1 MDLTRDELVRR
12 LRINFSDLQE
22 WMDSE
27 LLSSVDGSENL
38 FPESALE
45 EGELIKKFCSLGYAL
60 KEIQRIK
67 RTVGLPL
74 RDDKGKYVSK
84 SEFLTIGELAERSG
98 INVRTIKF
106 WEEKGLIVP
115 FRRTDGGFRLYKQD
129 TVASL
134 AFIKDLQAFNY
145 TLSEIGSILR
155 LVAADPDRE
164 EETLVQ
170 MPLEELEKL
179 DSGLSFLVERMREVR
194 DASLRV
200 ESVFSRRL
208 RIVSRALKGRKR
220 QGDRDGAS

>member
-12 LRINFSDLQE
+12 LRIDYGDLQE
-22 WMDSE
+22 WMESD
-27 LLSSVDGSENL
+27 LLSSVDGSGNL
-38 FPESALE
+38 FPESSLE

-106 WEEKGLIVP
+106 WEEKNLIVP
-115 FRRTDGGFRLYKQD
+115 FRRTEGGFRLYKQD

-134 AFIKDLQAFNY
+134 SFIKDLQAFNY
-145 TLSEIGSILR
+145 TLSEIGNILR
-155 LVAADPDRE
+155 LVGTDPDRE
-164 EETLVQ
+164 EEALAG
-170 MPLEELEKL
+170 MPLDELEKL

-194 DASLRV
+194 EASLRV

-208 RIVSRALKGRKR
+208 RTVSRVLKARR
-220 QGDRDGAS
+220 R